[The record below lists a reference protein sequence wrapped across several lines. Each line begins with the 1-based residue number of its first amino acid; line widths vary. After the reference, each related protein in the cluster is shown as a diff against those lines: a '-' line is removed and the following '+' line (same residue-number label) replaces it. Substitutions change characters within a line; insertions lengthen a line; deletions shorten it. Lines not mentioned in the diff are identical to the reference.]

1 MGWGP
6 IREPPQDHLAHRL
19 RLPEHLMV
27 PEPQDPEAAC
37 TQERIA
43 LAVPRRIGVLS
54 PIHFHHES
62 RRQTGE
68 IDDVDADRMLPAKA
82 VAIELAHAQVTPEQ
96 SLGVCHGGAQRS
108 RAVALLALAHRRVR
122 IGQGRG

>member
-1 MGWGP
+1 
-6 IREPPQDHLAHRL
+6 
-19 RLPEHLMV
+19 MV

-43 LAVPRRIGVLS
+43 LAVP
-54 PIHFHHES
+54 